1 MRTKSFFAVL
11 LLLAGTLAARAEEKK
26 APWKVSGQ
34 LEEACSCDAA
44 CPCWFDSHPTK
55 MTCGGG
61 QVIFIDKG
69 TYGDVPLDGLAFG
82 VMGQSPEGK
91 SMMESL
97 GTWNFVTF
105 YIDEKANPA
114 QRKALEA
121 IARATFPPAAPPE
134 RTMLRYVPISR
145 KVEGSEHIVSLGNYG
160 TFSGHLV
167 SGRDGLR
174 PPEDRPS
181 AGRRPD
187 PQGIHAGAHDEA
199 DLQRLGTEVGLVQL
213 ELHVHDV
220 RRHERGL
227 RQVRR
232 RHDAGNA
239 EGEGG
244 EEVALTPI
252 TGSRW
257 ARLSG
262 RAFFSRQ
269 ETRPRLE
276 RRKRI

>member
-82 VMGQSPEGK
+82 QMGQSPEGK
-91 SMMESL
+91 SMMESI
-97 GTWNFVTF
+97 GNWNFVTF
-105 YIDEKANPA
+105 YIDEKADPA

-145 KVEGSEHIVSLGNYG
+145 KVEGSEHMVSLGNYG

-167 SGRDGLR
+167 SGGMGSGHPKIVL
-174 PPEDRPS
+174 PPG
-181 AGRRPD
+181 AD
-187 PQGIHAGAHDEA
+187 PIHKEYMQGHDKA
-199 DLQRLGTEVGLVQL
+199 NLQRLGTEVGLVQL

-257 ARLSG
+257 ARLLG

-276 RRKRI
+276 RRKRV